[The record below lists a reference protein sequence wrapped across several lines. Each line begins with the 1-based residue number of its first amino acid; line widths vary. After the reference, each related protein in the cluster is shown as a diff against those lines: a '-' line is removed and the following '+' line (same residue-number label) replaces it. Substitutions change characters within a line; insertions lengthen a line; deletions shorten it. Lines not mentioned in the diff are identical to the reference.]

1 MKDIEFRKLLNK
13 DKDAY
18 EHILNS
24 THNGVYLYGAGFVG
38 RWASLYFEQI
48 GIPVRGFVDSDE
60 RKRGQIFADKPVYSL
75 SDLTAAQARNILI
88 SSRHAVP
95 KIKERLV
102 GVDINPI
109 SVDSFVVHHAYPE
122 KVMRVASILSHDE
135 LSLKTFWAVLVS
147 MLEGETKSLAPY
159 ADARPY
165 FDRFGFF
172 NRMDE
177 VFVDAGAY
185 VGDSMERFI
194 WSVNGVFKE
203 IHAFEPGP
211 IQFRALEQ
219 RVMRL
224 QNEWAIPNG
233 KIKLINKYLSSKNDS
248 YNLKEKELLTSL
260 SMQNQVLDKN
270 IEISCLIQGIT
281 LDSYINDKDITF
293 MKIDVEGSEKSLLQG
308 AETVI
313 KRCRPRIALS
323 IYHYPTDIF
332 ELPEIAIQLN
342 QDYQFSLGHH
352 SYQQMETVLYCRDK
366 NE

>member
-1 MKDIEFRKLLNK
+1 MKDTEFRKLLNK
-13 DKDAY
+13 DRDAY
-18 EHILNS
+18 EQILNS
-24 THNGVYLYGAGFVG
+24 THSGIYLYGAGFVG

-60 RKRGQIFADKPVYSL
+60 RKRGQIFAGKPIYSL
-75 SDLTAAQARNILI
+75 NDLTATQARNIII

-102 GVDINPI
+102 GIDINPI
-109 SVDSFVVHHAYPE
+109 SVDSFVVHHAYP
-122 KVMRVASILSHDE
+122 KQVMRVVNMLSHDE
-135 LSLKTFWAVLVS
+135 LSIKTFWAVLMS

-159 ADARPY
+159 ADPRPY

-185 VGDSMERFI
+185 VGDSIERFI
-194 WSVNGVFKE
+194 WSVNGVFRE
-203 IHAFEPGP
+203 IHAFEPGA

-224 QNEWAIPNG
+224 QNEWAIPNN
-233 KIKLINKYLSSKNDS
+233 KIQLINKYLSSKNDS
-248 YNLKEKELLTSL
+248 YNLEEKELLTSL
-260 SMQNQVLDKN
+260 NIHNQVSDKDTQT
-270 IEISCLIQGIT
+270 SRLIQGIT
-281 LDSYINDKDITF
+281 LDNYINDKNITF
-293 MKIDVEGSEKSLLQG
+293 IKIDVEGSEKALLKG

-313 KRCRPRIALS
+313 NRCRPRIALS
-323 IYHYPTDIF
+323 VYHYPTDIF
-332 ELPEIAIQLN
+332 ELPEIANQLN

-352 SYQQMETVLYCRDK
+352 SFQQMETVLYCRDK